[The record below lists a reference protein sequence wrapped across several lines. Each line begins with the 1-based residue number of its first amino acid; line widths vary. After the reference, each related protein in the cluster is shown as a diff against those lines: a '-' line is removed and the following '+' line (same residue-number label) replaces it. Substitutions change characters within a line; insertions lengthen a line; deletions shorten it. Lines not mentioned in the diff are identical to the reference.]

1 MNEHKR
7 HERVFRFVRMIL
19 LPFAKLLYNFEYQDL
34 SGIEGPYL
42 LLSNHNSDV
51 DPIFIAGATKKH
63 IYFVATENITRMG
76 IIGKFFVTF
85 FHPIIH
91 YKGKIGINTV
101 KEILKTL
108 KSGYNVALFPEGN
121 RSFNGLTNTD
131 IITPSTGKMA
141 KKSGASLVT
150 FRIDGAYL
158 STPRWSRS
166 RRKGKVTARVVNV
179 YTPDMLKSMTEDE
192 VNDAIKRDLYVD
204 AYSVQ
209 ESDLTEYKGKNLAEY
224 IESTVFSCPS
234 CGKIGTLSSHGSN
247 IQCGCGFKG
256 FYDEYGYVNSGTEK
270 YTVTELDRKQKLS
283 LKKLFESSTADTE
296 LFSDKISLLSIG
308 QDHKVKSAEEKL
320 LSGFR
325 DRLRIGERDF
335 FFDNISGLSI
345 NQRNTL
351 IIHYSGVEGEEFYN
365 IQGPGPFSALKY
377 LYLYNLAG

>member
-51 DPIFIAGATKKH
+51 YPIFIAGATKNH

-150 FRIDGAYL
+150 F
-158 STPRWSRS
+158 
-166 RRKGKVTARVVNV
+166 
-179 YTPDMLKSMTEDE
+179 
-192 VNDAIKRDLYVD
+192 
-204 AYSVQ
+204 
-209 ESDLTEYKGKNLAEY
+209 
-224 IESTVFSCPS
+224 
-234 CGKIGTLSSHGSN
+234 
-247 IQCGCGFKG
+247 
-256 FYDEYGYVNSGTEK
+256 
-270 YTVTELDRKQKLS
+270 
-283 LKKLFESSTADTE
+283 
-296 LFSDKISLLSIG
+296 
-308 QDHKVKSAEEKL
+308 
-320 LSGFR
+320 
-325 DRLRIGERDF
+325 
-335 FFDNISGLSI
+335 
-345 NQRNTL
+345 
-351 IIHYSGVEGEEFYN
+351 
-365 IQGPGPFSALKY
+365 
-377 LYLYNLAG
+377 